1 MAYFTIGR
9 GMKLFFLAFFF
20 FIRKKLPLLAHK
32 NYNTIDPPRKKILE
46 LPLFILFF
54 FGEKN
59 RRSTIEDL
67 QQLFFKSFFVPF
79 FFQRSIIEDLQ

>member
-32 NYNTIDPPRKKILE
+32 NYNTIEPPRKKN
-46 LPLFILFF
+46 P
-54 FGEKN
+54 
-59 RRSTIEDL
+59 RAATI
-67 QQLFFKSFFVPF
+67 
-79 FFQRSIIEDLQ
+79 